1 MPFRI
6 RAPCVPRFP
15 GGRIRLR
22 LPRMLPV
29 PARCRASRIPCPVRA
44 RRRPRARASRTM
56 PTLQPGRGDAPS
68 RTRPTGNKKG
78 TRKNHPGSLHMAG
91 RRSLPTDLSKPVRG
105 RRRGEGRPR
114 DSRNKSRPPML
125 ARTAEIGKPL
135 RAARRTPRQSFS
147 RGCAR
152 NAAPYGCGNR
162 RAICTAPVRRGNA
175 RQPKLR
181 VSITH
186 TGKIAHIPGGPGF
199 RQGVQQGG
207 LPHFRIIDAGSGIL
221 RRSRTVIPRFENR
234 PRRLAGERFRKG
246 PRLDDLRGGSGQRHV
261 RALEINKLIPRHHV
275 SPHT

>member
-22 LPRMLPV
+22 LPRMLPI

-44 RRRPRARASRTM
+44 RRRPRARSSRTM
-56 PTLQPGRGDAPS
+56 PTPQPGRGDAPS
-68 RTRPTGNKKG
+68 AHVQPKTKKEPGKTIRVPCIWPGGGVSRRTFPNLCAGGDEAKDAHGIPVTNPAHPCLRAQPRLENLYAPRVALPGN
-78 TRKNHPGSLHMAG
+78 PSAG
-91 RRSLPTDLSKPVRG
+91 AAPETPL
-105 RRRGEGRPR
+105 
-114 DSRNKSRPPML
+114 
-125 ARTAEIGKPL
+125 RTAAETAGPS
-135 RAARRTPRQSFS
+135 ARHRCGGGTLAS
-147 RGCAR
+147 RSYA
-152 NAAPYGCGNR
+152 
-162 RAICTAPVRRGNA
+162 
-175 RQPKLR
+175 
-181 VSITH
+181 SITH
-186 TGKIAHIPGGPGF
+186 TGKIAQIPGGPGF

-246 PRLDDLRGGSGQRHV
+246 PRLNDLRGGSGQRHV
-261 RALEINKLIPRHHV
+261 RALEIDKLIPRHHV